1 MQPNLGPFCPVGTL
15 GRLGRWSV
23 GLVGGVLVLCWERR
37 GFNDKRRDPGWLAT
51 VKFWGL
57 LRVKIQQEDS
67 VMIDSSRSPKLD
79 SSRCLE
85 VTDTM
90 TLRFGS
96 HVSPPSQFLVTAE
109 KSPEGVFVFLRKCED
124 DKMVE
129 VFWSAAQHNIFFW
142 WFSRKITWYFHK

>member
-1 MQPNLGPFCPVGTL
+1 
-15 GRLGRWSV
+15 
-23 GLVGGVLVLCWERR
+23 
-37 GFNDKRRDPGWLAT
+37 
-51 VKFWGL
+51 
-57 LRVKIQQEDS
+57 
-67 VMIDSSRSPKLD
+67 MIDSSRSPKLD

-142 WFSRKITWYFHK
+142 